1 MDALDRRIIN
11 TLQDGFPVC
20 ARPYA
25 EAARRLEMS
34 EADLIERLER
44 LLADGVLSRFGPM
57 YNADRLGG
65 EFVLAAMA
73 VPTEQLDKVA
83 AVVNGYD
90 EIAHNYARDH
100 RLNMWFVLAADRPGR
115 TERVLREIESRTGL
129 EVLAFPKL
137 DEFFVGLR
145 FQA

>member
-34 EADLIERLER
+34 EADLVERLER

-73 VPTEQLDKVA
+73 VPTEKFDKVA

-100 RLNMWFVLAADRPGR
+100 RLNMWFVLATDRAGR
-115 TERVLREIESRTGL
+115 TERVLREIEARTGL